1 MMVATLTFVM
11 LTIVED
17 LQGRQELAKTT
28 LRNLKTQKKVTL
40 RNQATRE
47 ILRMVGILM
56 SIILIEHLEIM
67 QHDQYQRLKI
77 ISNIQ

>member
-28 LRNLKTQKKVTL
+28 LRNLKTQEKVTL

-47 ILRMVGILM
+47 ILRMIGILM
-56 SIILIEHLEIM
+56 SIILIEYLEIM
-67 QHDQYQRLKI
+67 KHDQYQRLKI
-77 ISNIQ
+77 ISKL

>member
-28 LRNLKTQKKVTL
+28 LRNLKTQEKVTL

-47 ILRMVGILM
+47 ILLMIGILM
-56 SIILIEHLEIM
+56 SIILIGRLEII
-67 QHDQYQRLKI
+67 QRSWYRLLKI
-77 ISNIQ
+77 ILKLQ

>member
-47 ILRMVGILM
+47 ILRMIGILM
-56 SIILIEHLEIM
+56 SIILIEYLEIM
-67 QHDQYQRLKI
+67 KHDQYQRLKI
-77 ISNIQ
+77 ISKL